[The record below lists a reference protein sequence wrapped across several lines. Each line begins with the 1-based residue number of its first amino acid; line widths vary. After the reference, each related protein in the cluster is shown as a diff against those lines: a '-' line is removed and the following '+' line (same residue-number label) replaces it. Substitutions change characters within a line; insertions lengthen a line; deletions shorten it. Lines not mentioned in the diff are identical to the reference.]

1 MKFSTLCKNAVA
13 LAIMGFAASGSAGSY
28 SVPASHDA
36 MIFATSA
43 GVDTGN
49 ASGMGPAMFAGADG
63 GSSMKRSLVTF
74 NLSQASI
81 PSNAT
86 IDSVEMDLIVGQIA
100 GSGGGGPGGSYPSRT
115 IRVYHLNTS
124 WNEGSSGS
132 PTSTGIGGTGQGYT
146 ILTGDTSWHYT
157 SYSGSTWT
165 TSGGDFNTTEIASST
180 FTSPFSVGQTCAWS
194 SAGMVSDVQSWLS
207 TPSGYHGW
215 LIKSDLETSP
225 TSFLGWWTKDG
236 AAANMNSALAPV
248 LLVTWH

>member
-1 MKFSTLCKNAVA
+1 MKFSTFSKHSIALLIIGVA
-13 LAIMGFAASGSAGSY
+13 TSGSAGSY

-36 MIFATSA
+36 MIFATSM

-74 NLSQASI
+74 DLAQASI

-100 GSGGGGPGGSYPSRT
+100 GSGMGGNGGAYPSRT
-115 IRVYHLNTS
+115 IRVYHLTTA

-157 SYSGSTWT
+157 NYSGSTWT
-165 TSGGDFNTTEIASST
+165 TSGGDYNATEIANT
-180 FTSPFSVGQTCAWS
+180 TLTAPFSVGQTSHWS

-215 LIKSDLETSP
+215 LIKSDLETMP

-236 AAANMNSALAPV
+236 AAANSNSALAPV